1 MVFFCHSDDQES
13 YKQNTLIIINGI
25 DCYETNTTIIMKH
38 MGILNWK
45 KGTLGNQAVTTRDK
59 KIANVNHQLLVHTCC
74 WPKENDQLK
83 FTTKAANLLMWCLK
97 QEIVEDLYPP
107 GEYTGI
113 NLQADVN
120 KQSVKLTF
128 L

>member
-59 KIANVNHQLLVHTCC
+59 KIAICQPPAPGAHMLLA
-74 WPKENDQLK
+74 KRK
-83 FTTKAANLLMWCLK
+83 
-97 QEIVEDLYPP
+97 
-107 GEYTGI
+107 
-113 NLQADVN
+113 
-120 KQSVKLTF
+120 
-128 L
+128 